1 MRRRMIKRGI
11 CLIACIVHFLIAGL
25 IILCILLGMFFTPQ
39 FVQWII
45 PHRQWFTYF
54 EIFLFLAC
62 CIGWLVLKLDLDK
75 IFPEQEQSEFTK
87 LEGQREQ
94 LTTEPDR
101 LAARIWEDYE
111 LTYTAAAELGY
122 PPVTAETRSD
132 FGHKQNELKNKMYR
146 SLQFRGGTFLYFYSI
161 GASART
167 SARTNRCS
175 KLSFNGCS
183 AISKD

>member
-87 LEGQREQ
+87 LEVNFVRVVLVAFLAVPILSFFAGYAFVLLDINLSELDFLSFLNPQLPCMMCGNLACGLLAYFAYKYYSTCKSDCREP
-94 LTTEPDR
+94 LPFDPDN
-101 LAARIWEDYE
+101 
-111 LTYTAAAELGY
+111 
-122 PPVTAETRSD
+122 AET
-132 FGHKQNELKNKMYR
+132 L
-146 SLQFRGGTFLYFYSI
+146 L
-161 GASART
+161 
-167 SARTNRCS
+167 NR
-175 KLSFNGCS
+175 KT
-183 AISKD
+183 KRP